1 MEKEPRN
8 LKTSTNITKT
18 AMNEKQQPTSQK
30 PPGGSAKKSTI
41 AGSRL
46 PIARDIEKSWFQGMW
61 MPLILRKVSN
71 RNLLDG
77 CTHLDTPTI
86 SITADV
92 LGILGYESPLK
103 SKLGR
108 GKKPSKKN

>member
-1 MEKEPRN
+1 
-8 LKTSTNITKT
+8 
-18 AMNEKQQPTSQK
+18 MNEKQQPTSQK

-41 AGSRL
+41 AGRRL